1 MPDRIV
7 QLTDDQDVN
16 IYPLAGGV
24 AANSITT
31 NMVQNGAITS
41 NKTDFTTY
49 STTNEIACGTWIDGR
64 TIYKKTINFG
74 TLPNATSKTVPHG
87 ISGLSMIIRFEGYA
101 YRSGG
106 DGTIFPIPYAASGT
120 AAISVTANSTN
131 VVMGTGVD
139 RSNMGECYIT
149 LYYVKTSS

>member
-7 QLTDDQDVN
+7 QLTDHQDIN

-41 NKTDFTTY
+41 NKVDFMAY

-74 TLPNATSKTVPHG
+74 ALPNAATKTVPHG
-87 ISGLSMIIRFEGYA
+87 ISGLNRVIQFEGYA
-101 YRSGG
+101 YRSG
-106 DGTIFPIPYAASGT
+106 DGTIFPIPYAASGNS
-120 AAISVTANSTN
+120 AIVVTANSTN

-149 LYYVKTSS
+149 LYYVKSI